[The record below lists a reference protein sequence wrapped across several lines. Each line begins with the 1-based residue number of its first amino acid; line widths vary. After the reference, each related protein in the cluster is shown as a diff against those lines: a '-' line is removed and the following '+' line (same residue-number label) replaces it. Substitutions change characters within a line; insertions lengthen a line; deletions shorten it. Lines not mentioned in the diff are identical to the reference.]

1 MDGEHVMLTN
11 YPVNP
16 RIRAYG
22 KARIDLAIRLNNA
35 TDWDEQWKPPS
46 NPFPFTWGES
56 WKHCIEYRVDD
67 FAAEVGFFI
76 DILGFSINA
85 LDSSYAMF
93 TSPQHDFYFAIV
105 PTTTDEVPASPDAF
119 RLQFMV
125 RDVNATY
132 QELLRRGIA
141 FELTPQPLCPASSIM
156 IATFRTP
163 NAIPVEIW
171 GISIESP
178 IPGSEMKS
186 AKNLAEVINSNRKDE
201 HADDEA
207 EDDDELDDGSE
218 DDGFDD
224 DGHDEDIEED
234 EESDEEQEMDE
245 PDEEEVEDDDYGDD
259 IDEEE
264 GDEDEYDEDDDYDE
278 EEYEIEE
285 DGDDGDNLESDEYSS
300 STINE
305 PNKSHV
311 RHSFSGAQ
319 VTPSN
324 STEKPAS
331 SQQTRLLEYVDLES
345 A

>member
-1 MDGEHVMLTN
+1 MLTN

-22 KARIDLAIRLNNA
+22 KARIDLAMRLNNSA
-35 TDWDEQWKPPS
+35 DWDGQWKPPS

-56 WKHCIEYRVDD
+56 WKQCIEYRVDD

-105 PTTTDEVPASPDAF
+105 PTTADEVPTSPDAF

-141 FELTPQPLCPASSIM
+141 FELIPQPLSPASSIM

-163 NAIPVEIW
+163 NGIPVEIW
-171 GISIESP
+171 GVSIESS
-178 IPGSEMKS
+178 IPESEMRLE
-186 AKNLAEVINSNRKDE
+186 KNLADVINSNQKDE

-207 EDDDELDDGSE
+207 EDDE
-218 DDGFDD
+218 FDD
-224 DGHDEDIEED
+224 DDGDDEDIEKD
-234 EESDEEQEMDE
+234 IEESDEEEEMDE
-245 PDEEEVEDDDYGDD
+245 PDEEEGEDDDNGEG

-285 DGDDGDNLESDEYSS
+285 DDDDGDDLESDEYSS

-305 PNKSHV
+305 PTKSHV
-311 RHSFSGAQ
+311 RHSFAGAQ
-319 VTPSN
+319 VMQSN
-324 STEKPAS
+324 SDQKPAS
-331 SQQTRLLEYVDLES
+331 SQQTRLLEYVDVES